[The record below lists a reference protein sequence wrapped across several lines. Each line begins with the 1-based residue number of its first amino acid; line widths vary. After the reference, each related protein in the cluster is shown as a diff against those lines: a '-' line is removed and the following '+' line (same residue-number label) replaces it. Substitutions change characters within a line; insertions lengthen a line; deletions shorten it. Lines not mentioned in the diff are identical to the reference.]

1 MSGLESSQLKSLVS
15 RIERVETEIAD
26 LNTDKR
32 DIYAE
37 AKAMGF
43 DVKVLKQVVGLR
55 RKDLPAVQESNAI
68 LALYLQELGMLDVA
82 SGVERATPES
92 DGSLARARARV
103 REEKPPTELQRRYG
117 MGA

>member
-1 MSGLESSQLKSLVS
+1 MSGLENSQLKSFVS
-15 RIERVETEIAD
+15 RIERVEGEIAD
-26 LNTDKR
+26 LNADKR

-82 SGVERATPES
+82 SGIEGTTPES
-92 DGSLARARARV
+92 EGSLTRARARV